1 MNIKL
6 RKIIL
11 ATILAVPMMGYCGL
25 IDWITGYPEVKEKI
39 EKRLEEKYRG
49 DKFEVWNVSYSSNL
63 GGYNFDYKP
72 EGTDYTYR
80 GSYLVNQDIVSA
92 NSYMNTKVS
101 KQWQAIFAPYMNKVS
116 DNYLFL
122 GTLNSRS
129 PYNHAKMKVN
139 LEKKTLDDLYNSNPV
154 DINKWME
161 EDHNTLHGALS
172 IFIAVPRTTEGI
184 YKTLQMIEEINNKLR
199 SINLYSYNLEVI
211 TYDVPKELDI
221 AKYHDEIAPNF
232 STSHG
237 WWFDE
242 EIQKYAWGYLN
253 IKSCTKINAFEK
265 SCNTQY
271 EDPNLERRKKIVD
284 SNTSADRINSLNN
297 IIDNFYIVEKF
308 GEPDKCNPTLGC
320 YGRWDTRSRATLSLK
335 DSKYYPQLEKLISE
349 NK

>member
-1 MNIKL
+1 MKL
-6 RKIIL
+6 RKLLL
-11 ATILAVPMMGYCGL
+11 ATTLAIPVMGYCGL
-25 IDWITGYPEVKEKI
+25 IDWITGYPEIKGKI
-39 EKRLEEKYRG
+39 EQRLEQKYQGEKF
-49 DKFEVWNVSYSSNL
+49 DVSDVSYSDNL

-101 KQWQAIFAPYMNKVS
+101 KQWKAIFVPYVSKVS

-129 PYNHAKMKVN
+129 PYNHAKMKVD

-172 IFIAVPRTTEGI
+172 IFIAVPRTVEGV

-199 SINLYSYNLEVI
+199 SMNLYSYDLEVI
-211 TYDVPKELDI
+211 TYDVPKGLDI
-221 AKYHDEIAPNF
+221 AKYHDEVAPSFHTNI
-232 STSHG
+232 G
-237 WWFDE
+237 WWFDKG
-242 EIQKYAWGYLN
+242 IQKYAWGYLK
-253 IKSCTKINAFEK
+253 IKSCTKIDAFEK
-265 SCNTQY
+265 FCNTQY
-271 EDPNLERRKKIVD
+271 GIKNEVERLDMVKKL
-284 SNTSADRINSLNN
+284 TTADRINSLDN
-297 IIDNFYIVEKF
+297 IVDKFRILYFGKPSSDSFGDDNWAGVSRDYI
-308 GEPDKCNPTLGC
+308 P
-320 YGRWDTRSRATLSLK
+320 LK
-335 DSKYYPQLEKLISE
+335 KTKYYPQLEKLISE